1 MEFSVLGWF
10 SVGTPYCSRYMLG
23 GKMNE
28 FEDLESVAP
37 GIRSLSQEDQIA
49 IQRFTIIW
57 SIFEAKFLSYAAS
70 SRRIGVRVDE
80 LADEIFN
87 EAWFE
92 DELNYFKTRYVNQH
106 GLTQYFTGLN
116 LRSNDNRTS
125 VEDVLMGN
133 VTDGRSQLKACL
145 IITYRFR
152 NNLFHGDKWA
162 YAIQGQQ
169 DNFNHAVELLKKC
182 VLKFRI

>member
-1 MEFSVLGWF
+1 MVEFSGRVAKHLSG
-10 SVGTPYCSRYMLG
+10 RYMLG

-37 GIRSLSQEDQIA
+37 GIRSLSQEDHTA

-57 SIFEAKFLSYAAS
+57 SIFEAKFLTYAAS
-70 SRRIGVRVDE
+70 SRRIGVHVDE
-80 LADEIFN
+80 LADEVFN
-87 EAWFE
+87 DAWFE
-92 DELNYFKTRYVNQH
+92 DELGYFKSRYVNQH
-106 GLTQYFTGLN
+106 GVTQYFTGLN
-116 LRSNDNRTS
+116 LRPNDNRTL
-125 VEDVLMGN
+125 VEDVLLGN
-133 VTDGRSQLKACL
+133 VTDARSQLKACL

-152 NNLFHGDKWA
+152 NNLFHGSKWT

-182 VLKFRI
+182 ILKFRI